1 MKVKSIFRKI
11 NQRNL
16 FTCLLF
22 IIFICLFNWI
32 FSGQSKNAVLSM
44 INSLPMFVDL
54 CFIGLLSRNYDNF
67 KISIQSGMSR
77 KNFWKSKLFLIIFSA
92 LICNIISFIITII
105 MYSINSNY
113 LNSFYI
119 DNYFHFF
126 NSYIINFIF
135 MFITGFC
142 MMLFLLL
149 LFNTWG
155 SLMSLFNHIVK
166 IIIYL
171 ILFSLMISFFIGITH
186 EGFYEYFV
194 NLMDNMHVESIFK
207 FLSGFNTIDID
218 KRHLLSNA
226 NPINAI
232 STLFVSS
239 LILGCINYQVTKFQ
253 QVNR

>member
-1 MKVKSIFRKI
+1 MKVKSMFRKM
-11 NQRNL
+11 NQQNL
-16 FTCLLF
+16 FFCLAF
-22 IIFICLFNWI
+22 IALICIFNLI
-32 FSGQSKNAVLSM
+32 FSRFSKNSLLNLINVLPGF
-44 INSLPMFVDL
+44 LDFCL
-54 CFIGLLSRNYDNF
+54 IGLLSRNYASF
-67 KISIQSGMSR
+67 KLSIQNGISR
-77 KNFWKSKLFLIIFSA
+77 KRFWHSKTVLIISSA
-92 LICNIISFIITII
+92 FFANLFGFIIT
-105 MYSINSNY
+105 MMFYLFDKSK